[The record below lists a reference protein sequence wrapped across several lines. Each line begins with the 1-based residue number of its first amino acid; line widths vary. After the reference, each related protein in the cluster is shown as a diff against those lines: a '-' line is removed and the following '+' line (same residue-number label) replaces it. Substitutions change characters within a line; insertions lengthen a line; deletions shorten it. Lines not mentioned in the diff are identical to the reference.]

1 LRVWV
6 TEMGRSKLLSWII
19 PTEKRFFDMLEEQAN
34 KNIEASNA
42 LNKLLN
48 DYRDV
53 KKKVKKINEMED
65 EGDSLRHNIIE
76 DLNKTF
82 ITPIDR
88 EDINAISDLLDDIL
102 DFIEGTSTRMFLYD
116 VQEEEIPKEFID
128 LSALLV
134 EANEI
139 VRKAI
144 REMANGFKDFKTFHH
159 KIHELE
165 NKGDTI
171 QRNAIAEVFTSKDAI
186 QVIKWKEIIETL
198 ENAIDKCEDVS
209 DIIDGVRMKFT

>member
-1 LRVWV
+1 
-6 TEMGRSKLLSWII
+6 MGRSKLLSWII